1 MAIKIMVNPINSKQ
15 WQDNSDGWVKTMH
28 ASREKK
34 EVLKL
39 GECTHSIEE
48 WCEVCQYDENGD
60 KYEF

>member
-1 MAIKIMVNPINSKQ
+1 MATKVVKTTYNSKR

-28 ASREKK
+28 ESRKRK

-48 WCEVCQYDENGD
+48 WCEICQYDDNGD
-60 KYEF
+60 KYE

>member
-1 MAIKIMVNPINSKQ
+1 MGKGSKRRPETGTQ
-15 WQDNSDGWVKTMH
+15 YADGWVKTMH
-28 ASREKK
+28 ESREKK